1 MAKKS
6 YTSIAAII
14 FAVCVIFF
22 LMRAFQSSSEP
33 SAAIELIEEKD
44 SGKFNKS
51 VSLGGPFQLIDHHG
65 QTRTDTDFKGK
76 IMLVYFGYSFCPDVC
91 PTGLYHISQALQEMG
106 PRAKEIQ
113 PLFITVDPE
122 RDTVQTLALYMENFH
137 PQFLALTGTPDAIAK
152 ASKAYHVYAQK
163 AQPDGTS
170 TDYLIDHSSIVYVM
184 DRQGRFLTSF
194 NHQTEPAQIKE
205 ILKSYL

>member
-1 MAKKS
+1 MTKKR
-6 YTSIAAII
+6 YASIVAIV
-14 FAVCVIFF
+14 FALCLVFF
-22 LMRAFQSSSEP
+22 LMRTLNPSQLTSSTN
-33 SAAIELIEEKD
+33 ELVT
-44 SGKFNKS
+44 
-51 VSLGGPFQLIDHHG
+51 VSDGGTFDKNVPIGGPFQLIDHHG
-65 QTRTDTDFKGK
+65 QPRTDVDFKGK
-76 IMLVYFGYSFCPDVC
+76 VMLVYFGYSFCPDVC
-91 PTGLYHISQALQEMG
+91 PAALYHVSQALHELG
-106 PRAKEIQ
+106 AKAKEIQ

-122 RDTVQTLALYMENFH
+122 RDTVKNLSLYMENFH
-137 PQFLALTGTPDAIAK
+137 PQFLALTGTPEAINKAAK
-152 ASKAYHVYAQK
+152 TYRVYAQK